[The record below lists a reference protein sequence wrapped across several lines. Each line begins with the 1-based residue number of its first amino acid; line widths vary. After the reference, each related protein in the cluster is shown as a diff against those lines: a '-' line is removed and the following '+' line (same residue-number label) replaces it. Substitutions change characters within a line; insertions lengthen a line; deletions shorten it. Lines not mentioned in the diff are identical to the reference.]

1 MMFFSKGSTPK
12 LLISSFFY
20 VINFYYV
27 LDLLNDLFFLDT
39 VSSNFV
45 IAGSIDSLLAW
56 KNTTSCVNCLGNIS
70 WGNGS
75 DEIRQILEDWVSF
88 GDVIDL
94 LVLNGVELLLFF
106 VGFFIFLVDLL
117 GLLIGTHFSDSNSN
131 CWNVVINNRTIIM
144 SLLLLICLNLHY
156 LFFNQS
162 KLSLEQLLNINL

>member
-1 MMFFSKGSTPK
+1 MFFSKGSTPK

-27 LDLLNDLFFLDT
+27 FNLLNDLFFLDT

>member
-162 KLSLEQLLNINL
+162 KLSLKQLLNINL

>member
-1 MMFFSKGSTPK
+1 MFFSKGSTPK

-162 KLSLEQLLNINL
+162 KLSLKQLLNINL